1 MIKLLQEISP
11 RRSLAF
17 IGLAL
22 VLIVGGTW
30 FAMKMTTDYLL
41 YESSSRT
48 ANSWATLLAR
58 SIPDIE
64 QIANGEMPSSASM
77 SYFEWA
83 RKTGS
88 VDRYVI
94 YNSAGYSQLVSGDA
108 VSQADISE
116 FSPEAATAFEKATT
130 IIDFQTRD
138 AADGKRLFAEAYFP
152 VFLDGKSVAAVKASV
167 DVTGAQALYMNTL
180 LVAGIGLCLLTAIA
194 FSLPAIAWHR
204 RTKEKQVADKRIR
217 YLAQH
222 DALTGLTNRSKLI
235 EALDG
240 LIVARVAEG
249 SGLAVHFIDLDKFKE
264 VNDSL
269 GHDGGDFLLKAV
281 SERLRGVSRPGDIV
295 ARFGGDEFVV
305 VQDQVR
311 TREQAEQFAGRL
323 IYTLALPLQ
332 FNGHQIQ
339 PSGSVGVA
347 MAPDNGTS
355 SDRILKCADLALYA
369 SKADGR
375 NCVRFFA
382 PDMDEQL
389 QARLAIEKL
398 VREAAQNDAFTLH
411 YQPIHDVRTKELIG
425 FEALARLPRPDGT
438 LVEPGVFIPVAED
451 LRLIGKIGAW
461 ILKDACV
468 TATNWPEHL
477 VVSVNLSP
485 AQFENESVS
494 QIVAE
499 ALRESGL
506 APNRLELE
514 ITETLLLGD
523 NVSVMQ
529 ELRQLKQMGIAV
541 VMDDFGTGYSSL
553 NYLWRFPFDKI
564 KIDRSFINAFENSIQ
579 NAETVI
585 KTIIALGRQLHM
597 QVTVEG
603 VETARQVDFVDGADA
618 DHVQGFFFS
627 RPVPST
633 ELGAY
638 LMADA
643 NRKFLIC
650 STESSYADDL
660 KRQLNEGDFR
670 GDE

>member
-1 MIKLLQEISP
+1 MVKLIQEMSP
-11 RRSLAF
+11 RGSLAL

-30 FAMKMTTDYLL
+30 FATKMTTDYLL

-48 ANSWATLLAR
+48 ASGWATLLAR

-77 SYFEWA
+77 SYFDWA
-83 RKTGS
+83 RKTGA

-94 YNSAGYSQLVSGDA
+94 YNAAGYSQLLSGDE
-108 VSQADISE
+108 VIQVDISE
-116 FSPEAATAFEKATT
+116 FSPEAAAAFDTT
-130 IIDFQTRD
+130 QTVIDFQARD
-138 AADGKRLFAEAYFP
+138 SASGNSLFAEAYFP
-152 VFLDGKSVAAVKASV
+152 VFVDGRPVAAVKASV
-167 DVTGAQALYMNTL
+167 DVTDTHALFMRTL
-180 LVAGIGLCLLTAIA
+180 LVAGIGLCLLTAAA
-194 FSLPAIAWHR
+194 FSLPATAWYR
-204 RTKEKQVADKRIR
+204 RTREKQVADRRIR

-222 DALTGLTNRSKLI
+222 DSLTGLTNRSKLI
-235 EALDG
+235 ESLDG

-249 SGLAVHFIDLDKFKE
+249 RGLAVHFIDLDKFKE

-281 SERLRGVSRPGDIV
+281 SERLRGVSRPGDLV
-295 ARFGGDEFVV
+295 ARLGGDEFVV

-311 TREQAEQFAGRL
+311 AREQAEQFAGRL
-323 IYTLALPLQ
+323 VETLAMPLQ
-332 FNGHQIQ
+332 FNGHQIL

-347 MAPDNGTS
+347 MAPENGTS

-369 SKADGR
+369 SKAGGR

-382 PDMDEQL
+382 ADMDEQL

-398 VREAAQNDAFTLH
+398 VREAAQHDSFTLH

-461 ILKDACV
+461 VLKEACK
-468 TATNWPEHL
+468 TATNWPDHL

-485 AQFENESVS
+485 AQFEAGNVN
-494 QIVAE
+494 QIVSE

-514 ITETLLLGD
+514 ITETLLLGN
-523 NVSVMQ
+523 NVSVLE
-529 ELRQLKQMGIAV
+529 ELGRLKQLGVAV

-553 NYLWRFPFDKI
+553 SYLWRFPFDKI
-564 KIDRSFINAFENSIQ
+564 KIDRSFINAFENSSQ
-579 NAETVI
+579 DAETVI
-585 KTIIALGRQLHM
+585 KTIIGLGRQLHM

-603 VETARQVDFVDGADA
+603 VETARQVEFVDGADA
-618 DHVQGFFFS
+618 DQVQGFFFS
-627 RPVPST
+627 RPVPPT
-633 ELGAY
+633 ELSAY
-638 LMADA
+638 MMADA
-643 NRKFLIC
+643 KRKVLPS
-650 STESSYADDL
+650 STEEPEVMPSRSTRLGA
-660 KRQLNEGDFR
+660 
-670 GDE
+670 